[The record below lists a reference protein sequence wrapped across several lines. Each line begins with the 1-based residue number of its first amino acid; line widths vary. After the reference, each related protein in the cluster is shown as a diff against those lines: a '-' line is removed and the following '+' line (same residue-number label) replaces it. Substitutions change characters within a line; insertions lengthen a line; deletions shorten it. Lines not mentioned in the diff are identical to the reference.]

1 MLIHDIPVQVYREMN
16 DHETVDKVVLDNLA
30 IPAATDPM
38 ADLMS
43 EPQ

>member
-1 MLIHDIPVQVYREMN
+1 MN